1 MDPSMRDLDRLEE
14 MDEAVPSRRIAV
26 LIMAALSTAGLVFA
40 MGILLRGE
48 SARGQLEEPAL
59 SPLDAIDRNL
69 SVPGDKKEREAAPA
83 AIDKTE
89 LTFHSSLI
97 SAQSP
102 ELLAAIEA
110 ADAELRALESPRA
123 QDTRERDG
131 KGAGVQAAGAD
142 AGKLPLRNLALAL
155 AESNASAAESAVQD
169 GQDEAEDQE
178 KDQENQAGATSS
190 AGKSESARFAP
201 PRSKQADDA
210 DEGEDS
216 APIDRG
222 YALQVGSYKSRADAE
237 RFAKELDGKGYPVF
251 IERATIEG
259 RGEFHRVRLG
269 PFKHRGEA
277 LRLRSSFESTERV
290 YPLLVRLE
298 PR

>member
-59 SPLDAIDRNL
+59 SPLDAIDRTL

-89 LTFHSSLI
+89 FTFHSSLI

-169 GQDEAEDQE
+169 AQDQE
-178 KDQENQAGATSS
+178 TDQENQAGATSS

-201 PRSKQADDA
+201 PRPKQADDA
-210 DEGEDS
+210 EEGEES

>member
-59 SPLDAIDRNL
+59 SPLDAIDRTL

-169 GQDEAEDQE
+169 AQDQE
-178 KDQENQAGATSS
+178 TDQENQAGATSS

-201 PRSKQADDA
+201 PRPKQADDA

-290 YPLLVRLE
+290 YPLLVSLE

>member
-14 MDEAVPSRRIAV
+14 LDEAGPSRRVAV

-48 SARGQLEEPAL
+48 SARGQLEAAA
-59 SPLDAIDRNL
+59 SAQLDAIDRSL
-69 SVPGDKKEREAAPA
+69 IEREAREESGDPP
-83 AIDKTE
+83 IKVEKTE

-110 ADAELRALESPRA
+110 ADAELRSLEAGQRA
-123 QDTRERDG
+123 RGAKDLAADRAASRENPSEG
-131 KGAGVQAAGAD
+131 KA
-142 AGKLPLRNLALAL
+142 PLRNLALAL
-155 AESNASAAESAVQD
+155 AESHDSPPEPEESELEEDRAPDSRFALPRAKKAAQSADGDEAAE
-169 GQDEAEDQE
+169 
-178 KDQENQAGATSS
+178 
-190 AGKSESARFAP
+190 
-201 PRSKQADDA
+201 
-210 DEGEDS
+210 S

-222 YALQVGSYKSRADAE
+222 YALQVGSYKNPADAE
-237 RFAKELDGKGYPVF
+237 LFAKDLENKGHAVF

-269 PFKHRGEA
+269 PFAHRGEA
-277 LRLRSSFESTERV
+277 LRLRSSFESKERI

>member
-14 MDEAVPSRRIAV
+14 LDEAGPSRRVAV

-40 MGILLRGE
+40 MGLLLRGE
-48 SARGQLEEPAL
+48 SARGQLETEPSAQ
-59 SPLDAIDRNL
+59 LDAIDRSL
-69 SVPGDKKEREAAPA
+69 IEREAREESGAAP
-83 AIDKTE
+83 IKVNKTE

-110 ADAELRALESPRA
+110 ADAELRSLEAGQRARGVDHRANDRPADRAASPENHGEA
-123 QDTRERDG
+123 
-131 KGAGVQAAGAD
+131 KA
-142 AGKLPLRNLALAL
+142 PLRNLALAL
-155 AESNASAAESAVQD
+155 AESHDSPPESEESELEEDRAPDSRFALPRAKKAAPSAEGDEAAE
-169 GQDEAEDQE
+169 
-178 KDQENQAGATSS
+178 
-190 AGKSESARFAP
+190 
-201 PRSKQADDA
+201 
-210 DEGEDS
+210 S

-222 YALQVGSYKSRADAE
+222 YALQVGSYKNPADAE
-237 RFAKELDGKGYPVF
+237 LFAKDLENKGYAVF

-269 PFKHRGEA
+269 PFAHRGEA
-277 LRLRSSFESTERV
+277 LRLRSSFESKERI

>member
-59 SPLDAIDRNL
+59 SPLDAIDRTL

-89 LTFHSSLI
+89 FTFHSSLI

-169 GQDEAEDQE
+169 AQDQE
-178 KDQENQAGATSS
+178 TDQENQAGATSS

-201 PRSKQADDA
+201 PRPKQADDA